1 MTTSKPMP
9 TKKSKK
15 GKSKKSETSA
25 PVETSVPVETTSPV
39 ETASVKT
46 ASSKT
51 ASKTA
56 STKTA
61 SAKTASA
68 KTASKTSSVKTA
80 SVKTASVKSASVK
93 SASVKANE
101 QVEPTETKKS
111 LNYDS
116 HMTETLESLT
126 LEFSNVLNR
135 LNELSSTITTVKN
148 EVRKLEKHT
157 NRELKTSL
165 KLNAKRKRKVGNRA
179 PSGFVKPTLISSEL
193 ASFLGKEEGSE
204 MARTE
209 VTKELNC
216 YIRSHSLQDKSNGR
230 KINADKKLSALLKL
244 NKNDELTYFNLQKY
258 MSPHFAKANNNKNV
272 VVATSS
278 L

>member
-1 MTTSKPMP
+1 M
-9 TKKSKK
+9 
-15 GKSKKSETSA
+15 
-25 PVETSVPVETTSPV
+25 
-39 ETASVKT
+39 
-46 ASSKT
+46 
-51 ASKTA
+51 
-56 STKTA
+56 
-61 SAKTASA
+61 
-68 KTASKTSSVKTA
+68 
-80 SVKTASVKSASVK
+80 
-93 SASVKANE
+93 
-101 QVEPTETKKS
+101 EPNETKKS

-135 LNELSSTITTVKN
+135 LNELSTTITSVKN
-148 EVRKLEKHT
+148 EVRKLEKHA